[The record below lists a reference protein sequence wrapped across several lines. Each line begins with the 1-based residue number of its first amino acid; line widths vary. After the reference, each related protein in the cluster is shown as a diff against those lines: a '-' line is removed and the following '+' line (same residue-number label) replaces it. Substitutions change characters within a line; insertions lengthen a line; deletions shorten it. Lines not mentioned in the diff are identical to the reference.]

1 MPTDETHQSAA
12 DRAEYGADPARP
24 NETAE
29 ALGNGPIGAL
39 VVASISVAVLFI
51 GWLAFYFL
59 LYLPRGPIG

>member
-12 DRAEYGADPARP
+12 DRADPARP
-24 NETAE
+24 NDTAE

-59 LYLPRGPIG
+59 LFLPRGPIG